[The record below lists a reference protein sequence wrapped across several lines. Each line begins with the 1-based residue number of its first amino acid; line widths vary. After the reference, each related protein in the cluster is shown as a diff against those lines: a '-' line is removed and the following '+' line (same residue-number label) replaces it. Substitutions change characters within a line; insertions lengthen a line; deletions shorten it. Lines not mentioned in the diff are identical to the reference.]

1 MTRLLTDT
9 PVTSDEEEAVITRS
23 STFPRL
29 CVASVTF
36 CLKLAS
42 DRTSRRALACGSLS
56 PPYRTLKSPT
66 MMMPDFVPTH
76 STSSR
81 NSVRKVANGWEL
93 RLDDG
98 GRYMTNS
105 RSVEETLGERNCRS
119 RHSNEEAGQSF
130 E

>member
-9 PVTSDEEEAVITRS
+9 PVTSDEEEAVITIS

-42 DRTSRRALACGSLS
+42 DRTSRRALA
-56 PPYRTLKSPT
+56 PYRTLKSPT
-66 MMMPDFVPTH
+66 MMMPDFVPTY

-81 NSVRKVANGWEL
+81 NSVGKVANGWEL

-105 RSVEETLGERNCRS
+105 RSVEETLGE
-119 RHSNEEAGQSF
+119 HK
-130 E
+130 

>member
-9 PVTSDEEEAVITRS
+9 PVTSDEEQAVITRS

-56 PPYRTLKSPT
+56 SPYLTLKSPT

-76 STSSR
+76 LRWFKLRSMQFCEFMHLQVGSR
-81 NSVRKVANGWEL
+81 WLYTIHCA
-93 RLDDG
+93 
-98 GRYMTNS
+98 
-105 RSVEETLGERNCRS
+105 
-119 RHSNEEAGQSF
+119 
-130 E
+130 